1 MNKQNLISL
10 YMHSKNHKIKQRCLV
25 ISNYKLRSAQPDS
38 GFSVIELIVAALII
52 GILGAIAAP
61 GWLGFVNR
69 QRVNKANDVVLAALQ
84 EAQREAKRTKRDYS
98 VSLKIQ
104 DDIPQIA
111 IYQGTPSSNWRNLG
125 EDVGINPEEILVLTN
140 ITGENIAG
148 ATIAD
153 LSGEKTIKFDY
164 MGTLPNADLGTP
176 PDGSTEAPGLKIVV
190 AVRNSNIKRCVIVKT
205 LLGSMLTE
213 KDDQCGDE

>member
-1 MNKQNLISL
+1 M
-10 YMHSKNHKIKQRCLV
+10 
-25 ISNYKLRSAQPDS
+25 RSAQQDS
-38 GFSVIELIVAALII
+38 GFSLVELILVVLMI

-84 EAQREAKRTKRDYS
+84 EAQREARRTKRDYS
-98 VSLKIQ
+98 VSLKTEGN
-104 DDIPQIA
+104 IPKIA
-111 IYQGTPSSNWRNLG
+111 VSQGTPSNWRNLG
-125 EDVGINPEEILVLTN
+125 EDVGINPREILVSTN
-140 ITGENIAG
+140 ITGENEAG

-153 LSGEKTIKFDY
+153 LSSAKTIKFDY
-164 MGTLPNADLGTP
+164 MGTLPNADFGTLP
-176 PDGSTEAPGLKIVV
+176 EGSEDPDEAPGLKIVV

-213 KDDQCGDE
+213 KDGQCDDE